1 MTKRAS
7 NLSNKRYSCKHLIST
22 DGTKIYVK
30 FVSDPT
36 ERDTKMLLI
45 LGIYGRSVFNYY
57 NLLIY

>member
-30 FVSDPT
+30 FVSHPT
-36 ERDTKMLLI
+36 GPIELGVPILL
-45 LGIYGRSVFNYY
+45 LEEFMKQ
-57 NLLIY
+57 